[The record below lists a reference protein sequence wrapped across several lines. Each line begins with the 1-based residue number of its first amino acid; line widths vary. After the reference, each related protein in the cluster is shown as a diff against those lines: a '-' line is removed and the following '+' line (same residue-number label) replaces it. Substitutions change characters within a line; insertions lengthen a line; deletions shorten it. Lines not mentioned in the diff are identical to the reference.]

1 MSINDCG
8 FLRQCFNSWAFIMRL
23 RSCFPALLVL
33 LVGTWASARA
43 EVDDN
48 GNLIATPREAAMMER
63 GFLFYPPRVVRKAGN
78 DNPSSNLVTP
88 GKDKSVSNAGL
99 IQAVVTP
106 VPQPT
111 LAPKPA
117 SPEPVAAAPVP
128 SIADEM
134 VKVDPPSDKPAAP
147 APPAN
152 EKILQADSQNRM
164 SAPERASKITAYAGA
179 GTSVVVGLNMPS
191 EGGLNYRVEYSD
203 GFKSVGGQKT
213 YGSGKYIESNTQQ
226 RLGLFVDWAPFQNN
240 WALTGG
246 VTLNNQTFHFQAK
259 PGSSTTIDGKN
270 VPNFTGQSFSI
281 DYSLPKL
288 TPYVGVRYAHQ
299 AIDNKGWEGFA
310 EVGAVLSKL
319 NAEAHISDGINPS
332 PVTDSDVRSEMDT
345 IRKSIYKWGVV
356 PNALVGLSY
365 RY

>member
-1 MSINDCG
+1 MVPCCG
-8 FLRQCFNSWAFIMRL
+8 EFPPLFWITMRWPVFFFTL
-23 RSCFPALLVL
+23 GGLLFTGS
-33 LVGTWASARA
+33 LVTARA
-43 EVDDN
+43 EVADN
-48 GNLIATPREAAMMER
+48 GNLMATPR
-63 GFLFYPPRVVRKAGN
+63 VAGM
-78 DNPSSNLVTP
+78 
-88 GKDKSVSNAGL
+88 L
-99 IQAVVTP
+99 IQTVVTP

-164 SAPERASKITAYAGA
+164 SAPERAAKITVYAGA

-191 EGGLNYRVEYSD
+191 DGGLNYRVEYSD
-203 GFKSVGGQKT
+203 GFNAVGGQKT
-213 YGSGKYIESNTQQ
+213 YGGGKYIERNTQQ
-226 RLGLFVDWAPFQNN
+226 RLGLFVDWSPLQNN

-288 TPYVGVRYAHQ
+288 TPYVGVRYAQQ

-310 EVGAVLSKL
+310 EIGAVLAKL
-319 NAEAHISDGINPS
+319 DGEARISPSIYPS
-332 PVTDSDVRSEMDT
+332 PVTDSDVRAEIST
-345 IRKSIYKWGVV
+345 IRQSIYKWGVV